1 MIDLT
6 GKTALVT
13 GGAKRI
19 GAAIALALARAGVHV
34 GIHYRTARQEA
45 ESVAE
50 QARGL
55 GVRAWVF
62 PEDLSQPQAVEPF
75 MEWALECMGPVDV
88 LVNNASVF
96 PEQTLHDLTVE
107 EVHRNVDINAMA
119 PLLLGRRLAAQGR
132 DGAVINLL
140 DSRITDYDRQHVPY
154 HLGKRMLLTL
164 TRIMA
169 AEFAPKVRVN
179 AVAPGLVLP
188 PEGKDMDYI
197 ESLKH
202 TNLLERCGGVED
214 VSEAVLFLLRSEFVT
229 GQVLYVDGGRNLRG
243 RMYE

>member
-1 MIDLT
+1 MIELT

-19 GAAIALALARAGVHV
+19 GAAITMALARAGVHV
-34 GIHYRTARQEA
+34 GIHYRTAQQEA
-45 ESVAE
+45 EAVAE

-62 PEDLSQPQAVEPF
+62 PEDLGQPQAVEPF
-75 MEWALECMGPVDV
+75 MEWVLECMGSVDI

-96 PEQTLHDLTVE
+96 PEQTLLDLTVE
-107 EVHRNVDINAMA
+107 EVHRNVDLNALA
-119 PLLLGRRLAAQGR
+119 PLLLGRRVAAQGG
-132 DGAVINLL
+132 DAAVVNLL
-140 DSRITDYDRQHVPY
+140 DSRITDYDRRHVPY
-154 HLGKRMLLTL
+154 HLSKRMLLTL

-169 AEFAPKVRVN
+169 IEFAPRVRVN
-179 AVAPGLVLP
+179 AVAPGLILP
-188 PEGKDMDYI
+188 PEGKDMDYL
-197 ESLKH
+197 EPLKH

-229 GQVLYVDGGRNLRG
+229 GQVVYVDGGRNLRG
-243 RMYE
+243 RLYE